1 MKTLLHSSP
10 RSHFA
15 VAALFLLPL
24 ITSAHGASPADA
36 MAQALAR
43 NGSIHVN
50 SVGPYVESGTYRV
63 QVAVKLGRP
72 SYVLPDGTWL
82 YQGYIINDSDASGTL
97 VVRFQ
102 RGRVSELSLATP
114 ATVASLRGNTGKA
127 QGKFFAAAESRR

>member
-1 MKTLLHSSP
+1 
-10 RSHFA
+10 
-15 VAALFLLPL
+15 
-24 ITSAHGASPADA
+24 